1 MRIALLDQRKMLSV
15 FVTSQFRISHVWL
28 NIYGITLT
36 MLLLYQPYLFN
47 SFHGILYLMDTTLQH
62 NISIFTY
69 CEQLNQD
76 INSLL
81 YAKHEETATP
91 NLPSELTLV

>member
-1 MRIALLDQRKMLSV
+1 
-15 FVTSQFRISHVWL
+15 
-28 NIYGITLT
+28 

-81 YAKHEETATP
+81 YAKREKQQ
-91 NLPSELTLV
+91 LLTSVVSLHWYNCPKTNSHILSIIIYYLQLTVSLN